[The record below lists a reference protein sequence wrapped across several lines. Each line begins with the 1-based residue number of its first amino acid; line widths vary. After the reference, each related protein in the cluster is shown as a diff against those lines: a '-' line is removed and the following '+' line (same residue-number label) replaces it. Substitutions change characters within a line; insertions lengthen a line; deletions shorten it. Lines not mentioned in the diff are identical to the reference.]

1 MSRGEEQKFR
11 QIGEEKSCPV
21 TKAGNTK
28 IEEVNSAISF
38 KESVLGEKA
47 RAAADMLRRMGDPYK
62 ETEDLV
68 DSVVALKNSVVTG
81 RVC

>member
-1 MSRGEEQKFR
+1 MS
-11 QIGEEKSCPV
+11 V
-21 TKAGNTK
+21 
-28 IEEVNSAISF
+28 
-38 KESVLGEKA
+38 KESVLGAKT

-62 ETEDLV
+62 EILDLV